1 MTTFI
6 VDWQQHKE
14 SATTELGENHFKF
27 NPLNICTKDGMNFEM
42 DARIIMEIDD
52 DSIIVKLFGSV
63 PVFVGNILSVLVRN
77 FFTYKEV
84 SEITTC
90 RPKIQEQ
97 FSELAQ
103 AKLAN
108 YGVKIIAFIIV
119 NTTMPSSFF
128 ASDKEPKTEKM
139 KIRQVEDKGVGGNLI
154 LIFLGGV
161 LLLTASL
168 GISILADEK
177 LTNVDYRSFVM
188 FGIII
193 PILAVIIM
201 HQHFEIKML
210 RRMFIK

>member
-6 VDWQQHKE
+6 VDWQQE
-14 SATTELGENHFKF
+14 SATTELHKNQFKF
-27 NPLNICTKDGMNFEM
+27 NSLNITAKDGLNFEM

-52 DSIIVKLFGSV
+52 DSTIVKLFGSV
-63 PVFVGNILSVLVRN
+63 PIFVENILSVLVRN

-90 RPKIQEQ
+90 RSKIQEQ

-103 AKLAN
+103 EKLAN
-108 YGVKIIAFIIV
+108 YGVKIITFMIV
-119 NTTMPSSFF
+119 YMTMPSSFIT
-128 ASDKEPKTEKM
+128 SDKEQKTEKE
-139 KIRQVEDKGVGGNLI
+139 KIRHFEDKGVRGNIL

-161 LLLTASL
+161 LLLAALL
-168 GISILADEK
+168 GISILTDEK
-177 LTNVDYRSFVM
+177 LTSVDYRSFAM

-193 PILAVIIM
+193 PILAVIII

-210 RRMFIK
+210 RRMLTK